1 MCILYL
7 VRHGQAS
14 FSADNY
20 DTLSTKGQQ
29 QATLLGEYLAQKQ
42 LTPDA
47 VFAGSMRRHNQT
59 AELSLVSANNAPVL
73 INDARLNEYDH
84 EHILAVYN
92 PQLATPS
99 QVRAALSKQAE
110 PMEYFKTVFISAIQQ
125 WVLNPDSTQ
134 YNESFNAFTA
144 RVLGALEQIANEN
157 HGKKVIIYTSGGPI
171 SIITSHLMGLKLE
184 RFIDINWSLVNA
196 GVTKVVA
203 RGKGKNQ
210 KLTISSLNEHHFLEC
225 HPQQKL
231 ITYT

>member
-47 VFAGSMRRHNQT
+47 VFAGSMLRHNQT

-84 EHILAVYN
+84 EHIRL
-92 PQLATPS
+92 
-99 QVRAALSKQAE
+99 
-110 PMEYFKTVFISAIQQ
+110 
-125 WVLNPDSTQ
+125 
-134 YNESFNAFTA
+134 
-144 RVLGALEQIANEN
+144 IA
-157 HGKKVIIYTSGGPI
+157 HR
-171 SIITSHLMGLKLE
+171 L
-184 RFIDINWSLVNA
+184 LVPA
-196 GVTKVVA
+196 
-203 RGKGKNQ
+203 
-210 KLTISSLNEHHFLEC
+210 H
-225 HPQQKL
+225 
-231 ITYT
+231 Y